1 MDPDR
6 VILDMQAIPVLAIG
20 ICRTRHGNT
29 HTGVAYRN
37 AKRKLRFFHQ
47 AFHHVTR
54 DGDIALESEQ
64 MGGPF
69 FSVIPSVEEDRARAI
84 AGFWEFL
91 AGRGEQIGYAL
102 RDDPDAL
109 FDPNTGIL
117 VLSDG
122 KGLSCST
129 FVLALFRSVRFPL
142 IDTTGWPTDRPGD
155 REAQEQLVLFLQQHC
170 DNVEHVEAVR
180 QEIGCERVRPEEI
193 AGAGLSRKLPV
204 RHAEAEDAGLF
215 IRGGLH
221 ILGLQI
227 QE

>member
-6 VILDMQAIPVLAIG
+6 LTLDAQTIPFLAIG
-20 ICRTRHGNT
+20 ICRTSHGNT

-37 AKRKLRFFHQ
+37 AKAEVRFFHQ

-54 DGDIALESEQ
+54 EGPIAIESEQ

-69 FSVIPSVEEDRARAI
+69 FCVVLSVEEDRARAI
-84 AGFWEFL
+84 AGFWEFIASL
-91 AGRGEQIGYAL
+91 GEQIGYAL

-109 FDPNTGIL
+109 FDPNTGTL
-117 VLSDG
+117 VLPNG

-129 FVLALFRSVRFPL
+129 FVLTLFRSVRLPL
-142 IDTTGWPTDRPGD
+142 IDTAGWPSDRPGD
-155 REAQEQLVLFLQQHC
+155 REAQQTLVRFLEQHC
-170 DNVEHVEAVR
+170 GDREHVEAVR
-180 QEIGCERVRPEEI
+180 REIGCERVRPEEI
-193 AGAGLSRKLPV
+193 AGAGLSRRLPV
-204 RHAEAEDAGLF
+204 RYPEVEDAGLF

-221 ILGLQI
+221 VLGLRL